1 MLETETRRRRGRPNP
16 RYRIE
21 ARGAVPRGR
30 CGATLARRKQKR
42 APGHVRT
49 SVVATYQ
56 GDGTPTVGEGLVALR
71 APVSGS
77 LAIPDAGP
85 GNVWP

>member
-42 APGHVRT
+42 APGQVRT
-49 SVVATYQ
+49 SVVSIYKS
-56 GDGTPTVGEGLVALR
+56 GGTRPSEMVWALR
-71 APVSGS
+71 APVRGS
-77 LAIPDAGP
+77 LASHDAGP
-85 GNVWP
+85 GNVLP

>member
-1 MLETETRRRRGRPNP
+1 MLETETRRRRGRPKP

-56 GDGTPTVGEGLVALR
+56 GDGTPTVGDGLGAASARQGKLGE
-71 APVSGS
+71 P
-77 LAIPDAGP
+77 
-85 GNVWP
+85 